1 MNLAL
6 IGHGKMGQ
14 QVERCALER
23 GHSIQMI
30 ANGQWDSAS
39 LKGVDLAIEFS
50 RPEAAFENVTR
61 CLRADVAVVCG
72 TTGWNDK
79 IPDAEKL
86 CKELGGS
93 FLFASNFSIGVNL
106 LFALNKWLAER
117 MNGQAGFAPEL
128 EEIHHEHKLDAP
140 SGTAIRLAE
149 DLIQA
154 VDRIGQ
160 WKLGHATD
168 GSILPIEAKREGEV
182 PGTHRVTYRSATE
195 ELSLQH
201 VAKDRVVFAEGAVLA
216 AEWLMGQTGCFR
228 MSDVLNFNPK
238 GS

>member
-1 MNLAL
+1 MGRWIGRWYRIVPSDELAMNLAL
-6 IGHGKMGQ
+6 IGYGKMGQ

-23 GHSIQMI
+23 RHSIQMI

-50 RPEAAFENVTR
+50 RPEAAFENVTK
-61 CLRADVAVVCG
+61 CLRAGVAVVSG

-79 IPDAEKL
+79 IPAAEML
-86 CKELGGS
+86 CNELGGS

-128 EEIHHEHKLDAP
+128 QETHHKHKLDAP

-154 VDRIGQ
+154 VDRMDQ
-160 WKLGHATD
+160 WVIGHATA

-182 PGTHRVTYRSATE
+182 PGTH
-195 ELSLQH
+195 
-201 VAKDRVVFAEGAVLA
+201 
-216 AEWLMGQTGCFR
+216 
-228 MSDVLNFNPK
+228 
-238 GS
+238 

>member
-50 RPEAAFENVTR
+50 RPEAAFENVTK
-61 CLRADVAVVCG
+61 CLRAGVAVVCG

-79 IPDAEKL
+79 VPDAEKL

-93 FLFASNFSIGVNL
+93 FLFASNFSIGV
-106 LFALNKWLAER
+106 KR
-117 MNGQAGFAPEL
+117 CD
-128 EEIHHEHKLDAP
+128 H
-140 SGTAIRLAE
+140 
-149 DLIQA
+149 
-154 VDRIGQ
+154 
-160 WKLGHATD
+160 GHTQ
-168 GSILPIEAKREGEV
+168 PMQFHV
-182 PGTHRVTYRSATE
+182 CTH
-195 ELSLQH
+195 
-201 VAKDRVVFAEGAVLA
+201 
-216 AEWLMGQTGCFR
+216 
-228 MSDVLNFNPK
+228 
-238 GS
+238 

>member
-6 IGHGKMGQ
+6 IGYGKMGP
-14 QVERCALER
+14 QVERCARQR
-23 GHSIQMI
+23 GHSIEMI

-50 RPEAAFENVTR
+50 RPEAAFNNITK
-61 CLRADVAVVCG
+61 CLRAGVAVVSG

-79 IPDAEKL
+79 IPAAEKL
-86 CKELGGS
+86 CTELGGS

-117 MNGQAGFAPEL
+117 MDGQAGFAPEL
-128 EEIHHEHKLDAP
+128 EEIHHKYKLDAP

-149 DLIQA
+149 DLVHAI
-154 VDRIGQ
+154 DRINS
-160 WKLGHATD
+160 WKLGKSD
-168 GSILPIEAKREGEV
+168 DVSLLPIEAKREGEV
-182 PGTHRVTYRSATE
+182 PGTHRVTYKSETE

-201 VAKDRVVFAEGAVLA
+201 VAKDRVVFAEGAVVA
-216 AEWLMGQTGCFR
+216 AEWLIGRTGCFR
-228 MSDVLNFNPK
+228 MTDVLNFNQK